1 MKTAA
6 FDENGDGRPDRRLT
20 YAGAD
25 LVFDRDGAGRSR
37 RLHEEGRGTEIAE
50 LANPE
55 PRTPSPEHSY
65 VPPHRLRHGRRARR
79 FRRDVSR
86 VREPPVRRGAAAGYR
101 RPTSR
106 ICVAPPAISR
116 KPRRRA
122 SIADEQA
129 RAEAVHAAHAR
140 VQHERARR
148 RRDDKIWEAIESTPD
163 FWTTLEP
170 TDETIVRRIS
180 ELSRRYRWE
189 VFFITQ
195 RPWTEGETV
204 QRQTQRWLV
213 DQGFDLPS
221 VLVISGSRGL
231 AAKAIRLDYHVDDN
245 AQNCFDI
252 VADSEARPIL
262 LVPRSDTSSIAGARK
277 LGIGIAHDVGTAV
290 DILEQATEAR
300 ENPGLLKRL
309 ATMVGWK

>member
-1 MKTAA
+1 
-6 FDENGDGRPDRRLT
+6 RRRQDKVWNAIRAIPNFWESLKP
-20 YAGAD
+20 
-25 LVFDRDGAGRSR
+25 L
-37 RLHEEGRGTEIAE
+37 EEGAVARIAGMM
-50 LANPE
+50 
-55 PRTPSPEHSY
+55 
-65 VPPHRLRHGRRARR
+65 LRH
-79 FRRDVSR
+79 S
-86 VREPPVRRGAAAGYR
+86 
-101 RPTSR
+101 
-106 ICVAPPAISR
+106 
-116 KPRRRA
+116 
-122 SIADEQA
+122 
-129 RAEAVHAAHAR
+129 
-140 VQHERARR
+140 
-148 RRDDKIWEAIESTPD
+148 
-163 FWTTLEP
+163 
-170 TDETIVRRIS
+170 
-180 ELSRRYRWE
+180 WE

-262 LVPRSDTSSIAGARK
+262 LVPRSDTSSISGARK